1 MFFSS
6 SLTIGKAE
14 LLKNDIPLH
23 QISEN
28 CKVES
33 HILSNV
39 SWKLLRWIKQFL
51 RVLNKNFSCSF
62 TISSMPCCSL
72 TFARNFNWT
81 PICGKV
87 RFRAFQFVIILWI
100 DFPWIF
106 LPFFD
111 FAKCNFVLCVSYLW
125 LLKNCI
131 LWDHTL
137 KEHNDQCDQ
146 IGRNFATLA
155 KKMKVLGKCLNF
167 YFLFSKCWA
176 YFGKFVTLLG

>member
-1 MFFSS
+1 
-6 SLTIGKAE
+6 
-14 LLKNDIPLH
+14 
-23 QISEN
+23 
-28 CKVES
+28 
-33 HILSNV
+33 
-39 SWKLLRWIKQFL
+39 
-51 RVLNKNFSCSF
+51 
-62 TISSMPCCSL
+62 MPCCSL

-155 KKMKVLGKCLNF
+155 KKWKSLANVWIFISYLANVEPTLANLLHYWANF
-167 YFLFSKCWA
+167 HCCSWPNIEIQSNHL
-176 YFGKFVTLLG
+176 VTLTMIHRVGNLPSKIIS